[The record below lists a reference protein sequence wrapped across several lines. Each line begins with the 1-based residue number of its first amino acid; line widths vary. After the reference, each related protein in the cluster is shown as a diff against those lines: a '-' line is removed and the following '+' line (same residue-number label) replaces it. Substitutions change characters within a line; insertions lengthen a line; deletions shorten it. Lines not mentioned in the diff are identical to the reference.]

1 MLILGLMWVASW
13 FSGIPDLGSTLIE
26 APKFLSSVIRS
37 TATPAQSRA
46 LPLHTL
52 VNAVRDAS
60 LYTLTATTSHLP
72 TSADTSR
79 TVAAASPH
87 WVATIENLLLPS
99 ASDTSL
105 VATADFEP
113 VALSVAETRPL
124 SHLFDTMQHLFGELP
139 IVKSEPRAAVV
150 VVESGL
156 EQTFLD
162 SKRDWLKRIGFWQC
176 PSWQSSPSE
185 QSALGGF
192 QIWVRGCQVA
202 TVPDRVM
209 AETLRDRFQK
219 LLDTPNLSTAKL
231 QNAVI
236 IDRPGAKV
244 GNQILFAVD
253 NHLADWLSR
262 PAELVAI
269 EWLNNLRLAI
279 GHTAVDLAE
288 AQIQMYQLKTTSHS
302 IGGMASWY
310 GPYFHGRETAN
321 GEIFD
326 QHELTAAHPHLPLG
340 TYLKVTNRLNG
351 KSIVVRVN
359 DRGPYFDNRVLD
371 LSKRAARLLDSED
384 KGVVPIEAVVMQQD
398 SAVQANTPPQK
409 IASLVI
415 GY

>member
-37 TATPAQSRA
+37 TATPSQSRT
-46 LPLHTL
+46 LPLNAL
-52 VNAVRDAS
+52 VNKVRDAS

-72 TSADTSR
+72 TSAEHS
-79 TVAAASPH
+79 TVASASPH

-99 ASDTSL
+99 ASDPSL
-105 VATADFEP
+105 GATDFEP

-162 SKRDWLKRIGFWQC
+162 PKRDLLKRFGFWQC

-202 TVPDRVM
+202 TVPDRVT

-219 LLDTPNLSTAKL
+219 LLDMPNLSAAKL
-231 QNAVI
+231 QNAMI

-244 GNQILFAVD
+244 GDQILFAVD

-269 EWLNNLRLAI
+269 EWLNNFRLAI
-279 GHTAVDLAE
+279 GHTAVDLAD
-288 AQIQMYQLKTTSHS
+288 AQMQMYQLKATRHS
-302 IGGMASWY
+302 IDGMASWY

-326 QHELTAAHPHLPLG
+326 QYELTAAHPHLPLG

-371 LSKRAARLLDSED
+371 LSKRAARLLESED

-398 SAVQANTPPQK
+398 SATQANTPPQK